1 MKQSGILNIAI
12 MIFAVLLIALAFYV
26 ILMPPQEIT
35 LKDITPAITRN
46 SSPNGPSLQEINP
59 VDSSITDGD
68 VKVQVEYYIIV
79 QSNRNLRQAQ
89 QKAEELTNKYNTNF
103 KVLPRTKEGFYRI
116 SYGKYSK
123 LEEVNS
129 IIKGIR
135 TNIRSDAWIL
145 SLPAQEGI

>member
-1 MKQSGILNIAI
+1 
-12 MIFAVLLIALAFYV
+12 
-26 ILMPPQEIT
+26 
-35 LKDITPAITRN
+35 
-46 SSPNGPSLQEINP
+46 LQKINP

-103 KVLPRTKEGFYRI
+103 IVLPRTKEGFYRI

-145 SLPAQEGI
+145 SLPAQEGL

>member
-1 MKQSGILNIAI
+1 MKQSAILNIAI

-26 ILMPPQEIT
+26 ILLPPQEIT
-35 LKDITPAITRN
+35 IKDITPKIARH
-46 SSPNGPSLQEINP
+46 SSPNRTSFQEISH
-59 VDSSITDGD
+59 VDSVVTDDD
-68 VKVQVEYYIIV
+68 VKVRVEYYIIV

-103 KVLPRTKEGFYRI
+103 IVLPRTKEGFYRI

-145 SLPAQEGI
+145 SLPSQEGI

>member
-1 MKQSGILNIAI
+1 MKQSGMLNIAI

-59 VDSSITDGD
+59 VDSSITEGD

>member
-103 KVLPRTKEGFYRI
+103 IVLPRTKEGFYRI

-145 SLPAQEGI
+145 SLPAQEGL